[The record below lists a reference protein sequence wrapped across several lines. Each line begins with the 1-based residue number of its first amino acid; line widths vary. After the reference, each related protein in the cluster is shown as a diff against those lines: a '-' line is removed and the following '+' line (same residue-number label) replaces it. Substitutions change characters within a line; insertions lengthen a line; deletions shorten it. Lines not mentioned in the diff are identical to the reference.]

1 MPSVPGF
8 ASQNGVLT
16 CDDIPLAE
24 IARVSQTPVHVYSGG
39 LIAERYRALDAAF
52 AGYPHRSHYAI
63 KANATL
69 GVVRLMR
76 RLGAHADA
84 NSGGEIEVALR
95 AGFSPDEIVFTGVG
109 KTRQEL
115 ERAVTLGVRA
125 INAESPGEI
134 ERIEAIA
141 AARQTRARIAVRINP
156 DVDAGS
162 HPHISTGHHATKFG
176 MTVDAARALVRDV
189 IRRPHLEV
197 VGLHVHVG
205 SQITRPDPIARATDT
220 VAALARDLMADGIA
234 LQHLDVGGGLG
245 IAYEPGQ
252 TVVPVAAYAA
262 ALIPAVRSTGLTLVL
277 EPGRWIVGPAGV
289 LVTEI
294 VDLKPRPDGDWFV
307 IVDAGMTDLIRPAL
321 YGAFHAIEAVSP
333 RPGSPIRADV
343 VGPVC
348 ETADTFAIDRTLPA
362 VQVGDLLAIRDT
374 GAYGAIMASNYNR
387 RPIAPEVLVENGQ
400 WRLIR
405 RRQTIDEMLMWDQP
419 C

>member
-1 MPSVPGF
+1 MPGF
-8 ASQNGVLT
+8 SLNRGVLT
-16 CDDIPLAE
+16 CDDVPLAE
-24 IARVSQTPVHVYSGG
+24 IARVTGTPVHVYSGA
-39 LIAERYRALDAAF
+39 LAADRYRALEAAF
-52 AGYPHRSHYAI
+52 AGYRHRNHYAI

-95 AGFSPDEIVFTGVG
+95 AGFSPDDIVFTGVG

-125 INAESPGEI
+125 INAESPGEV

-176 MTVDAARALVRDV
+176 MTVDAARVLVREAV
-189 IRRPHLEV
+189 RRPHLEV
-197 VGLHVHVG
+197 IGLHVHVG
-205 SQITRPDPIARATDT
+205 SQITKPDPIPTAVEK
-220 VAALARDLMADGIA
+220 VAALARDLIA
-234 LQHLDVGGGLG
+234 AGVGLQHLDVGGGLG
-245 IAYEPGQ
+245 IAYQPEQ
-252 TVVPVAAYAA
+252 AVVPVEDYAA

-277 EPGRWIVGPAGV
+277 EPGRWIIGPAGV
-289 LVTEI
+289 LVTAV
-294 VDLKPRPDGDWFV
+294 VDLKPRPDGDSFV

-321 YGAFHAIEAVSP
+321 YGAFHRIEAVSP
-333 RPGSPIRADV
+333 RSGASIRADV

-348 ETADTFAIDRTLPA
+348 ETSDTFGIDRTLPP

-387 RPIAPEVLVENGQ
+387 RPIAPEVLVEDGK
-400 WRLIR
+400 WRVIR
-405 RRQTIDEMLMWDQP
+405 RRQSVDEMLGCDE
-419 C
+419 